1 MHHVHH
7 KFVEGKY
14 IVLVGNPNVGKSAI
28 FNQIS
33 TKKVSVS
40 NYPGTTVE
48 IFTSEIKGLKD
59 YVLVD
64 TPGIYNLF
72 KVGSEDERV
81 TRDVLLNLNIDTI
94 VLVID
99 SKDIERGLF
108 LLFQLLELDS
118 NIIVSLNMFDEAS
131 RRGININEKKL
142 EEIFG
147 IRFIKTIAIEGYGI
161 SNIINEIG
169 NFREKKFRIKYPEDV
184 EHVIE
189 EVEACLKISRNRRFV
204 AICSLLDFE
213 NIKNYLKNVTSEKC
227 LKRIEEISK
236 RKDLSTMIYNTIR
249 LNVEK
254 ILKQVIGKEKIRS
267 KSFLERMDEYL
278 LHPIYIIPSIILIL
292 ILLYYFVG
300 VFGAGVLVDFLEG
313 KVFGEYINP
322 FLENLFKNVENEYIR
337 DLFVG
342 EYGIF
347 TLAIT
352 YAFSIILPIVTT
364 FFIAFS
370 ILEDSGYLPR
380 LASYL
385 HFLFKKI
392 GLSGKAVIPTILG
405 FGCVTMATIT
415 TRTLET
421 SKERKILS
429 YILALAIPCSAQQ
442 AVILAMVIGLGI
454 KVLILWFLIIFV
466 VYTLFGMLLNKI
478 IKTKET
484 GIFIYDLPPLRI
496 PKISNVLLKTYLR
509 LKWYITE
516 VVPLFIL
523 ASIIIFVLDKL
534 NILELIYKFM
544 SPIVVNL
551 LNLPKE
557 AAIAFVLGFLRRDYG
572 AAGFFHLYERGLLN
586 TDQIIVSIITIT
598 FFVPCIANLL
608 VLIRER
614 GIIFATISF
623 ISIISIAFIIGS
635 IINMLLKVI

>member
-1 MHHVHH
+1 M
-7 KFVEGKY
+7 
-14 IVLVGNPNVGKSAI
+14 
-28 FNQIS
+28 
-33 TKKVSVS
+33 
-40 NYPGTTVE
+40 
-48 IFTSEIKGLKD
+48 
-59 YVLVD
+59 
-64 TPGIYNLF
+64 
-72 KVGSEDERV
+72 
-81 TRDVLLNLNIDTI
+81 
-94 VLVID
+94 
-99 SKDIERGLF
+99 
-108 LLFQLLELDS
+108 
-118 NIIVSLNMFDEAS
+118 
-131 RRGININEKKL
+131 
-142 EEIFG
+142 
-147 IRFIKTIAIEGYGI
+147 
-161 SNIINEIG
+161 
-169 NFREKKFRIKYPEDV
+169 
-184 EHVIE
+184 
-189 EVEACLKISRNRRFV
+189 
-204 AICSLLDFE
+204 
-213 NIKNYLKNVTSEKC
+213 
-227 LKRIEEISK
+227 
-236 RKDLSTMIYNTIR
+236 
-249 LNVEK
+249 
-254 ILKQVIGKEKIRS
+254 
-267 KSFLERMDEYL
+267 
-278 LHPIYIIPSIILIL
+278 
-292 ILLYYFVG
+292 
-300 VFGAGVLVDFLEG
+300 EG

-551 LNLPKE
+551 LDLPKE